1 MTREEKIKK
10 IYTTIMKRKK
20 NIICRDCLFKR
31 GLKYPW
37 RVRWVDGKC
46 SQCWIDE
53 EDVGLEI
60 ATFQWWKCLIGS
72 IFEWYSF
79 SKWFINSQFITKLID
94 KWTGY
99 DKSIDDQSDDCID
112 FIYSLIKKQDECSKY
127 RI

>member
-10 IYTTIMKRKK
+10 IYATIMKTET
-20 NIICRDCLFKR
+20 NIICRDCLFQR

-53 EDVGLEI
+53 EDVGLKI
-60 ATFQWWKCLIGS
+60 TTLKWWKCLIGS
-72 IFEWYSF
+72 IFEWYSA

-99 DKSIDDQSDDCID
+99 DEPIEAQSDECID
-112 FIYSLIKKQDECSKY
+112 YIYSLIGK
-127 RI
+127 